1 MANEES
7 MPAQAPHGEMQQGGH
22 LLIGTSSQ
30 KVRSAMSTM
39 KAVRA
44 RTRGGPEVLRYE
56 NAPVPKVGAS
66 EVLVEVSAAG
76 RDRSRRE
83 H

>member
-1 MANEES
+1 MS
-7 MPAQAPHGEMQQGGH
+7 
-22 LLIGTSSQ
+22 TS
-30 KVRSAMSTM
+30 VRTATDIRSFHVDKTM

-44 RTRGGPEVLRYE
+44 HKRGGPEVLRYE
-56 NAPVPKVGAS
+56 DAPVPEVGAS

-76 RDRSRRE
+76 RDRSPRE